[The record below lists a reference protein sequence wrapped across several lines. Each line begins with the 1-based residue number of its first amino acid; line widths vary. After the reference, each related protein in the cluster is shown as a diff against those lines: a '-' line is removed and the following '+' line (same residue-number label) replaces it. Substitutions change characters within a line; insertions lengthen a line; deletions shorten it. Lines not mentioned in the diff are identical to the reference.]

1 MKIIFTE
8 KRACCVVVCFS
19 KNVWRLY
26 RDSFVQTDFTC
37 PKYIIYK
44 QCLLPMEGVF
54 YQIFLKSTISHLNI
68 GFFKIRWQNFIL
80 LLDAVEVHKITRP
93 RPQTQRH
100 HSSISFCFGRYEMMC
115 VECSFVKLRAIKVLN
130 LMKVFTRLEMVWS
143 KSNEKKVLINLWAKT
158 RDWF

>member
-1 MKIIFTE
+1 MSFTNGGGILSNFFE
-8 KRACCVVVCFS
+8 EYF
-19 KNVWRLY
+19 
-26 RDSFVQTDFTC
+26 
-37 PKYIIYK
+37 
-44 QCLLPMEGVF
+44 
-54 YQIFLKSTISHLNI
+54 SHLNI
-68 GFFKIRWQNFIL
+68 GFLKIWWQNFIL

-143 KSNEKKVLINLWAKT
+143 KSEWLLWELVLVKHKLKSTLLFLVGECVISLYAK
-158 RDWF
+158 